1 MPDVFEIVDKDLMGR
16 IGRFYTPH
24 GVVETPTVMPVI
36 NPNLRLIEPS
46 ELRKYG
52 AQMLITNSYIIYRT
66 ERLREAALA
75 QGLHAMLGFDGPIMT
90 DSGSFQLSV
99 YGSVEVDNT
108 GIVGFERDIG
118 SDIGVPLDIPTPPDV
133 PLDRAREEL
142 EITLARMAEAKQHA
156 GKMLLAGPVQGSTHP
171 GLREEAARR
180 AYEIGFDVYPLGAV
194 VPLMES
200 YRYADLVD
208 VIVRSKMGLGPD
220 GIVHL
225 FGAGHP
231 MMLALAVSLGCDLFD
246 SAAYALYAKD
256 GRYMTVDGTF
266 HIGQLQHLPCACPI
280 CSSHSAKEIAEAD
293 EATRTRL
300 LAEHNLYVTFA
311 ELRLVKQSIIDGDLM
326 EHVERRC
333 RSHPRMLE
341 GLQRMMDYAPCIER
355 FDRAS
360 KSTFFYLGPE
370 SARRPEVLQY
380 CRQINN
386 IEVSGKALITTSK
399 DVDTA
404 GFDRVLGV
412 KMPFGVFPAE
422 LKETYP
428 VGHAEVIES
437 FDSDARDLTL
447 GRVLAFIKAHPGASF
462 TFACDGRWE
471 SPVIDEI
478 ARIAEVRKLSR

>member
-1 MPDVFEIVDKDLMGR
+1 
-16 IGRFYTPH
+16 
-24 GVVETPTVMPVI
+24 
-36 NPNLRLIEPS
+36 
-46 ELRKYG
+46 
-52 AQMLITNSYIIYRT
+52 
-66 ERLREAALA
+66 
-75 QGLHAMLGFDGPIMT
+75 
-90 DSGSFQLSV
+90 
-99 YGSVEVDNT
+99 
-108 GIVGFERDIG
+108 
-118 SDIGVPLDIPTPPDV
+118 
-133 PLDRAREEL
+133 
-142 EITLARMAEAKQHA
+142 
-156 GKMLLAGPVQGSTHP
+156 
-171 GLREEAARR
+171 
-180 AYEIGFDVYPLGAV
+180 
-194 VPLMES
+194 
-200 YRYADLVD
+200 
-208 VIVRSKMGLGPD
+208 
-220 GIVHL
+220 
-225 FGAGHP
+225 
-231 MMLALAVSLGCDLFD
+231 
-246 SAAYALYAKD
+246 
-256 GRYMTVDGTF
+256 
-266 HIGQLQHLPCACPI
+266 
-280 CSSHSAKEIAEAD
+280 
-293 EATRTRL
+293 
-300 LAEHNLYVTFA
+300 
-311 ELRLVKQSIIDGDLM
+311 
-326 EHVERRC
+326 
-333 RSHPRMLE
+333 
-341 GLQRMMDYAPCIER
+341 MMDYAPCIER

>member
-1 MPDVFEIVDKDLMGR
+1 
-16 IGRFYTPH
+16 
-24 GVVETPTVMPVI
+24 
-36 NPNLRLIEPS
+36 
-46 ELRKYG
+46 
-52 AQMLITNSYIIYRT
+52 
-66 ERLREAALA
+66 
-75 QGLHAMLGFDGPIMT
+75 
-90 DSGSFQLSV
+90 
-99 YGSVEVDNT
+99 
-108 GIVGFERDIG
+108 
-118 SDIGVPLDIPTPPDV
+118 
-133 PLDRAREEL
+133 
-142 EITLARMAEAKQHA
+142 
-156 GKMLLAGPVQGSTHP
+156 
-171 GLREEAARR
+171 
-180 AYEIGFDVYPLGAV
+180 
-194 VPLMES
+194 
-200 YRYADLVD
+200 
-208 VIVRSKMGLGPD
+208 
-220 GIVHL
+220 
-225 FGAGHP
+225 
-231 MMLALAVSLGCDLFD
+231 
-246 SAAYALYAKD
+246 
-256 GRYMTVDGTF
+256 MTVDGTF
-266 HIGQLQHLPCACPI
+266 HIGQLQHLPCACPV

-341 GLQRMMDYAPCIER
+341 GLQRMMDYAPYIER

-380 CRQINN
+380 VRQIDNL
-386 IEVSGKALITTSK
+386 EVTGKALIATSK

-428 VGHAEVIES
+428 VGHAEVIEG

-462 TFACDGRWE
+462 TFAYDGRWE
-471 SPVIDEI
+471 SPVIRDI
-478 ARIAEVRKLSR
+478 AQVAEVWKLSR